1 MFHALPLFLPFSWPL
16 GACDAFLRSVGAQ
29 ALRGG
34 LAKNASPCVAERLGA
49 TTGATIGVTTGATIG
64 VTTGATWLLATT
76 DFQVVKCQV

>member
-1 MFHALPLFLPFSWPL
+1 MFHARPIFLPFSWPL

-34 LAKNASPCVAERLGA
+34 LAKNASPCVAERPGV
-49 TTGATIGVTTGATIG
+49 TSGATIGVTYPQRISP
-64 VTTGATWLLATT
+64 

>member
-34 LAKNASPCVAERLGA
+34 LAKNASPCVAERPGV
-49 TTGATIGVTTGATIG
+49 TSGATIGATCLEKIG
-64 VTTGATWLLATT
+64 L
-76 DFQVVKCQV
+76 DFQAVKCQV